1 MTTRA
6 AADRVADAQRR
17 LQSEA
22 NVWVATASPDGIP
35 HLVPFSLG
43 WDGANIQ
50 ITTPRST
57 VTALNA
63 AATGR
68 ARASL
73 DDADDVVILDGP
85 ARVQPI
91 DEVDGGVLAEFV
103 QRLGWDPADNGDDW
117 VLITL
122 TPERVLSWN
131 SLDEGEGRV
140 IMRDGNWLA

>member
-1 MTTRA
+1 MTIRST
-6 AADRVADAQRR
+6 ADRITDARQR
-17 LQSEA
+17 LQSDT
-22 NVWVATASPDGIP
+22 NVWLATASPDGLP

-50 ITTPRST
+50 ITTQRNT
-57 VTALNA
+57 VTARNVM
-63 AATGR
+63 ATGR

-91 DEVDGGVLAEFV
+91 EEVDGGVLAEFV
-103 QRLGWDPADNGDDW
+103 QRLGWDPAYNGDDW

-122 TPERVLSWN
+122 TPDRVLSWN

-140 IMRDGNWLA
+140 IMRTGAWLP

>member
-1 MTTRA
+1 VTIRA
-6 AADRVADAQRR
+6 TADRVADAQQR
-17 LQSEA
+17 LQSDP
-22 NVWVATASPDGIP
+22 NVWVATASPDGLP

-43 WDGANIQ
+43 WDGTDIQ
-50 ITTPRST
+50 IATPRST
-57 VTALNA
+57 VTARNVTV
-63 AATGR
+63 TGR

-91 DEVDGGVLAEFV
+91 EEVEGGVLAEFI

-131 SLDEGEGRV
+131 SLDQGEGRV
-140 IMRDGNWLA
+140 IMRNGAWLP

>member
-1 MTTRA
+1 MTTRPTV
-6 AADRVADAQRR
+6 DRVADAQRR
-17 LQSEA
+17 LASDV
-22 NVWVATASPDGIP
+22 NVWIATASPEGLP

-43 WDGANIQ
+43 WDGAHIQ
-50 ITTPRST
+50 ITTPGST
-57 VTALNA
+57 VTARNVT
-63 AATGR
+63 ATGR

-91 DEVDGGVLAEFV
+91 DDVDSVVLAEFV
-103 QRLGWDPADNGDDW
+103 QRLGWDPADNGGDW

-131 SLDEGEGRV
+131 CLDEGEGRV
-140 IMRDGNWLA
+140 IMRHGAWLS